1 MLALAEA
8 LAAADYPVEVIALG
22 HADTGFYRPVN
33 VPCRFIAPPET
44 AADLEG
50 RVFNSIEALTT
61 GLQAMRSDLPPLLHV
76 QDCIAARATIC
87 IRDEHGGGKVIR
99 TVHHVDD
106 FTTPALI
113 ECQRRSIIDPDQVLV
128 VSRMWKAA
136 LAADYNVD
144 SVVVT
149 NGVDLGRFSTA
160 PDPVTIARMREG
172 IGASDRFLILAVGG
186 VEPRKGSDHLFRAMS
201 LLRTRMSPP
210 PLLAIIGG
218 HSFQDHGPYRERV
231 LGSMGDLGLEFGR
244 DIVLLGTLPD
254 DDMVPWYHTAD
265 ALAFPSVS
273 EGFGLA
279 ILEAMAAGTP
289 TVVST
294 LPVFQEYLDF
304 GRDTLGVGV
313 GDDEALAQALLSLA
327 SDATLRARLI
337 AAGRLVAAGFGWDR
351 TAAQHIAIYRRL
363 GCT

>member
-8 LAAADYPVEVIALG
+8 LGAAGYPVEVIALG
-22 HADTGFYRPVN
+22 HADTGFYRPVK
-33 VPCRFIAPPET
+33 VPCRFIDPPET

-61 GLQAMRSDLPPLLHV
+61 GLRAMRSDLPPLLHV
-76 QDCIAARATIC
+76 QDCIAARAAMR
-87 IRDEHGGGKVIR
+87 IRDEDGGVKVIR

-128 VSRMWKAA
+128 VSQMWKAA

-149 NGVDLGRFSTA
+149 NGVDFGRFSTA
-160 PDPVTIARMREG
+160 PDPVTIATMRER

-218 HSFQDHGPYRERV
+218 HSFQDHGAYRERV
-231 LGSMGDLGLEFGR
+231 LGSMGDLGLEVGR
-244 DIVLLGTLPD
+244 DIVFLGTLPD
-254 DDMVPWYHTAD
+254 DEMVPWYHTAD
-265 ALAFPSVS
+265 ALAFPSVN

-294 LPVFQEYLDF
+294 LPVFQEYLSF
-304 GRDTLGVGV
+304 GRDTIAVGV
-313 GDDEALAQALLSLA
+313 GDDEALAQALLSVA
-327 SDATLRARLI
+327 DDAALRDRLI

-351 TAAQHIAIYRRL
+351 TAAQHIAVYRRL
-363 GCT
+363 G